1 MVGEINGDFKE
12 FGELST
18 AAKGGLME
26 KERWLTA
33 IQLAEDGKMEE
44 LKNSELK
51 MFVTHY
57 STWQRIR
64 KDSGQRPSEMD
75 DVTGLWILGQ
85 SGCGKSRSAR
95 QAAANF
101 GVTYYVKNCNK
112 WWDNYKDEPVV
123 IMNDVDKTHSVLGH
137 HLKIWSDRYALW

>member
-75 DVTGLWILGQ
+75 DVTGLWIFGQ

-101 GVTYYVKNCNK
+101 GVTYYAKMDQWESTWRLVLP
-112 WWDNYKDEPVV
+112 W
-123 IMNDVDKTHSVLGH
+123 HSETLPCGS
-137 HLKIWSDRYALW
+137 LSLI